1 MLLPWQRDVT
11 LLSMPTTRPWILQN
25 LRNYMRMTKP
35 EIRVKQVCL
44 PRTMSNVTNNKNE
57 L

>member
-44 PRTMSNVTNNKNE
+44 PRIMSNVTNNKNE